1 MEKKHKDVVGEVSQ
15 RIPKVKPFLCHI
27 CNKSYTT
34 ESALQIHAVKHRSAG
49 DSESSR
55 PASEVESPPNLA
67 GLGFGCQHCPE
78 TFISTEGLVEHMKVA
93 HVHHSPFTI
102 HPLPFG
108 PAPPPGAHWFERV
121 PDPLTNIHFQSPPS
135 FIKKNTTPK

>member
-1 MEKKHKDVVGEVSQ
+1 MNFKIFEFS
-15 RIPKVKPFLCHI
+15 ITLINNYC
-27 CNKSYTT
+27 
-34 ESALQIHAVKHRSAG
+34 LQHRSAG

-55 PASEVESPPNLA
+55 PASVVESPPNLA

-102 HPLPFG
+102 HPLPC
-108 PAPPPGAHWFERV
+108 
-121 PDPLTNIHFQSPPS
+121 
-135 FIKKNTTPK
+135 KKNNLILPIYAHSVRFV